1 MPPTDAARKPRRRT
15 QAERRAATQTALL
28 EATVDCLV
36 DYGYVNTTTTKIAQ
50 RAGVSRGAQVHHF
63 PTKASLVAEAVR
75 YLSDRRTEQLAER
88 LPSLRTGDDG
98 IADMLDLLWEAH
110 SGKVFDAT
118 LELWVAARTDDEL
131 REHLGRLERD
141 VTAKMWE
148 LGQGVLGDRVKDP
161 RFRDD
166 MDFTLATIRGVALL
180 RASSGEKSRAVER
193 RWRAARERLLT
204 LFTGQA

>member
-1 MPPTDAARKPRRRT
+1 MTPAPSTPRRRT
-15 QAERRAATQTALL
+15 QAERRAATQAALL

-75 YLSDRRTEQLAER
+75 YLADRRTEQLAAR
-88 LPSLRTGDDG
+88 LPSLRTGDEG

-131 REHLGRLERD
+131 RKHLVRLERD

-148 LGQGVLGDRVKDP
+148 LGQEALGDRVQDP

-193 RWRAARERLLT
+193 RWRAARERLLAM
-204 LFTGQA
+204 FTAQA

>member
-1 MPPTDAARKPRRRT
+1 MTPAPSTPRRRT
-15 QAERRAATQTALL
+15 QAERRAATQAALL

-50 RAGVSRGAQVHHF
+50 RAAVSRGAQVHHF

-75 YLSDRRTEQLAER
+75 YLADRRTEQLAAR
-88 LPSLRTGDDG
+88 LPSLRTGDEG

-131 REHLGRLERD
+131 RKHLVRLERD

-148 LGQGVLGDRVKDP
+148 LGQEALGDRVQDP

-193 RWRAARERLLT
+193 RWRAARERLLAM
-204 LFTGQA
+204 FTAQA

>member
-1 MPPTDAARKPRRRT
+1 MPDRTAAEPRRRT

-36 DYGYVNTTTTKIAQ
+36 DYGYVNTTTTRIAE

-75 YLSDRRTEQLAER
+75 YLADRRTDQLSAR
-88 LPSLRTGDDG
+88 LPELRSGDEG
-98 IADMLDLLWEAH
+98 IGDMLDLLWEAH

-131 REHLGRLERD
+131 RAHLVKLERD
-141 VTAKMWE
+141 VTATMWE
-148 LGQGVLGDRVKDP
+148 LGRETLGVRVNDP
-161 RFRDD
+161 GFRDD
-166 MDFTLATIRGVALL
+166 MDLVLATIRGVALL

-193 RWRAARERLLT
+193 RWQAARERLLR
-204 LFTGQA
+204 LLAS

>member
-1 MPPTDAARKPRRRT
+1 MPDRTAAAKPRRRT

-50 RAGVSRGAQVHHF
+50 HAGVSRGAQVHHF

-75 YLSDRRTEQLAER
+75 YLADRRTEQLSKR
-88 LPSLRTGDDG
+88 LPELRTGDEG
-98 IADMLDLLWEAH
+98 IADLLDLLWEAH

-131 REHLGRLERD
+131 RTHLVELERD
-141 VTAKMWE
+141 VTATMWE
-148 LGQGVLGDRVKDP
+148 LGRQTLGERVNDP
-161 RFRDD
+161 GFRDD
-166 MDFTLATIRGVALL
+166 MDLVLATIRGVALL

-193 RWRAARERLLT
+193 RWQAARERLLRLLT
-204 LFTGQA
+204 S